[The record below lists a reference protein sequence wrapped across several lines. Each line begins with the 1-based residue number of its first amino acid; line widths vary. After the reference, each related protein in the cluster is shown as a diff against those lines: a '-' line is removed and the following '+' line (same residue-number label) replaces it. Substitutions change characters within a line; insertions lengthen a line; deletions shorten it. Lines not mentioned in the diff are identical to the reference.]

1 MIFDTCLLFNEVVSE
16 TTDVTTT
23 EVSTGN
29 SNVIYNLTAPGP
41 IFSTLVITA
50 FLVIAFINIFFF
62 LKKVDPLKKTPM
74 WLVPMMWLVDLING
88 LVKENIG
95 KRWKAYAPWFLTIAV
110 FLFFSNISAIFL
122 LDNPTS
128 YLVVTF
134 TLAMTS
140 FVIIQGSGII
150 SKGFFGWLKGF
161 CDPIPVMLPMNIVS
175 ELAFPISLA
184 LRLFGNITSGAVIS
198 GLIKGALGYYSIIV
212 MPFINI
218 LFDLAFGVI
227 QVVVFVMLSVVN
239 TSQKIDDSE
248 KIY

>member
-1 MIFDTCLLFNEVVSE
+1 MILDSCLLNNVV
-16 TTDVTTT
+16 DVTTT
-23 EVSTGN
+23 TEELTVSTDGS
-29 SNVIYNLTAPGP
+29 SNVIYNLFAPGP
-41 IFSTLVITA
+41 IFSTIVITLA
-50 FLVIAFINIFFF
+50 LIIAFVVIYFF
-62 LKKVDPLKKTPM
+62 LRKVDPLKKTPM
-74 WLVPMMWLVDLING
+74 WLVPMMWIVDLING

-110 FLFFSNISAIFL
+110 FLFFSNISSIFL

-140 FVIIQGSGII
+140 FVIIQGSGIV
-150 SKGFFGWLKGF
+150 SKGIGGWLKGF
-161 CDPIPVMLPMNIVS
+161 MDPIPIMLPMNIVS
-175 ELAFPISLA
+175 ELAFPVSLS

-212 MPFINI
+212 MPFINL
-218 LFDLAFGVI
+218 LFDLAFGII

>member
-1 MIFDTCLLFNEVVSE
+1 MNLITSTTLLNAVE
-16 TTDVTTT
+16 TTTVVDN
-23 EVSTGN
+23 STLN
-29 SNVIYNLTAPGP
+29 SNNSTYTITAPGP
-41 IFSTLVITA
+41 IFSTLVITGV
-50 FLVIAFINIFFF
+50 LIIVFIIIYFC
-62 LKKVDPLKKTPM
+62 LKKVDPLKKTPT
-74 WLVPMMWLVDLING
+74 WLVPMMWLVDLFNS

-95 KRWKAYAPWFLTIAV
+95 KRWESYAPWYLTIAV

-140 FVIIQGSGII
+140 FVIMEATGIV
-150 SKGFFGWLKGF
+150 SKGFGGWLKGF
-161 CDPIPVMLPMNIVS
+161 LDPIPIMLPMNIVS
-175 ELAFPISLA
+175 ELAFPVSLS

-227 QVVVFVMLSVVN
+227 QVVVFIMLSIVN

-248 KIY
+248 KIYN